1 MTSAQKPL
9 SGVKVVEFDAIGPV
23 PLAAMILADLG
34 CDVIRVARPPNSG
47 QTWDEV
53 GGAILHRN
61 RSVVH
66 LNLKNA
72 DDRSEVLKL
81 VAGADAVI
89 EGFRPG
95 VMERLG
101 LGPEDCMALNPALV
115 FTRMTGWGQT
125 GPFAQRAGHDINYI
139 GLTGVLNAIGDFDR
153 PPSVPLNLIG
163 DYGGGAMFAVV
174 GLISGIFSART
185 SGQGA
190 VVDVAMVDG
199 VANLSSMFHAFTAIG
214 LWSAPRAS
222 NLLDGSRPFY
232 RCYACADGR
241 YVAVGALEPVFFAQ
255 LLAGLGVAPDRF
267 VQDDEAGWPEMTA
280 VFEAAFGSR
289 DRDAWASLFAET
301 DACVTPVLGFEEAPH
316 HPHNRERGVFLKT
329 GDLVQPAPAP
339 RFSTTPVQ
347 TPRLGTTAA
356 SAEAVLQRWRA
367 NP

>member
-1 MTSAQKPL
+1 MTSSQKPL

-34 CDVIRVARPPNSG
+34 CDVVRVARPPNSG

-66 LNLKNA
+66 LNLKNV
-72 DDRSEVLKL
+72 DDRDAVLKL
-81 VAGADAVI
+81 VQGADAVL

-101 LGPEDCMALNPALV
+101 LGPEDCMALNPRLV

-139 GLTGVLNAIGDFDR
+139 GLTGVLNAMGDPDR
-153 PPSVPLNLIG
+153 PPPVPLNLIG

-174 GLISGIFSART
+174 GLISGVFSARL

-199 VANLSSMFHAFTAIG
+199 VANLSSMFHAFAAIG
-214 LWSAPRAS
+214 LWNAPRAS

-241 YVAVGALEPVFFAQ
+241 YVAVGALEPAFFAQ
-255 LLAGLGVAPDRF
+255 LLVGLGIAPDRF
-267 VQDDEAGWPEMTA
+267 AQYDETCWPEMTA
-280 VFEAAFGSR
+280 VFEAAFASG

-301 DACVTPVLGFEEAPH
+301 DACVTPVLGFEEAPL
-316 HPHNRERGVFLKT
+316 HPHNRERGVFIKA

-339 RFSTTPVQ
+339 RFSSAPMDA
-347 TPRLGTTAA
+347 PRDGTTALV
-356 SAEAVLQRWRA
+356 EAVLQRWRA
-367 NP
+367 DL